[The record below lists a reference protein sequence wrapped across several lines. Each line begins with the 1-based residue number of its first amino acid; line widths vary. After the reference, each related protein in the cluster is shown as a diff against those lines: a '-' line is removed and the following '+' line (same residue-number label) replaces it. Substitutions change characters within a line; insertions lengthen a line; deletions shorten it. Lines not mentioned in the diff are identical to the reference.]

1 MPLTVDQIRE
11 EALSLPDED
20 RRHLLDSLWDSFGD
34 DDIEGES
41 DDAEFTPEF
50 LAELD
55 RRSAEVEN
63 GTAVLIPYEEVK
75 RHMAS
80 LLRKAG

>member
-1 MPLTVDQIRE
+1 MPLTLDQVRE
-11 EALSLPDED
+11 EALSLPEED
-20 RRHLLDSLWDSFGD
+20 RRHLMDSLWDSFGD
-34 DDIEGES
+34 EDTEDETDDGK
-41 DDAEFTPEF
+41 FTPEF

-75 RHMAS
+75 RQMES